1 MYFKAIKEIET
12 IMAERKPKVINHT
25 TEDEIEYIKTIGE
38 THGETSKMRKSQ
50 VLSGYIQ
57 AIMKR
62 DDWNGMDKDIIMSFA
77 QSEYF
82 KLKERMFA

>member
-1 MYFKAIKEIET
+1 MYEKAIQQIET
-12 IMAERKPKVINHT
+12 LMAQRKPKVITHT

-38 THGETSKMRKSQ
+38 THEETSKMRKSQ

-62 DDWNGMDKDIIMSFA
+62 DNWNGMDKDIVISFA
-77 QSEYF
+77 QQEYF